1 MIQFE
6 RRQAILRFLE
16 KKSPSSVREIA
27 TNVYASEASVRRD
40 VAALEKEGLL
50 THVYGGVL
58 LSSRTNAVVPLA
70 LREGENVGAKD
81 LVARAAAQTVFD
93 GATVFLDASS
103 TVRRM
108 MPHLQS
114 FKNLKIIT
122 NSLRIF
128 TESDRFEGTMY
139 CTGGS
144 YDPQSRAFYGPLA
157 ERFTENVTADLFF
170 FSSQCISNDGEISDF
185 SEQDTA
191 LRKKMLQR
199 AKASYFLCDET
210 KLGKRNMFTLCTK
223 EEITGIFCDAPLPWE
238 HE

>member
-6 RRQAILRFLE
+6 RRQAILRVLE
-16 KKSPSSVREIA
+16 KRSPSSVREIA
-27 TNVYASEASVRRD
+27 AQVYASEASVRRD
-40 VAALEKEGLL
+40 VAALEREGLVS
-50 THVYGGVL
+50 HVYGGVL

-81 LVARAAAQTVFD
+81 RVARAAAQKVFD
-93 GATVFLDASS
+93 GATIFLDASS

-108 MPHLQS
+108 MPHLRG
-114 FKNLKIIT
+114 FRNLKIVT

-128 TESDRFEGTMY
+128 TESERFEGTMY

-144 YDPQSRAFYGPLA
+144 YDPKSRAFYGPLA
-157 ERFTENVTADLFF
+157 ERFTEGVTADLFF
-170 FSSQCISNDGEISDF
+170 FSSQCISQSGEISDF

-210 KLGKRNMFTLCTK
+210 KIGKRNMFTLCTK
-223 EEITGIFCDAPLPWE
+223 DDIAGVFCDAPLPWE